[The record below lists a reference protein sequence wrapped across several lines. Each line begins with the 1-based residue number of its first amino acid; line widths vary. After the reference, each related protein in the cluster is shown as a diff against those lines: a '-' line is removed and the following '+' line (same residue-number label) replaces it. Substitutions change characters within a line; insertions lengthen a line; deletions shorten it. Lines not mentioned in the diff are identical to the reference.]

1 MHRFIVMVAAMAAT
15 SAGLLAL
22 WRRNPRFGAGFMNRV
37 LDPVLVA
44 RGFAGSGRSEI
55 GTLEHVGRRSGI
67 RRLTPVH
74 PERTDDGF
82 RIVVPLGLKSE
93 WARNV
98 LAAGHC
104 RMQLH
109 GVVYELDEPALLLPR
124 EMADLPAPVRTVFAL
139 LGFEYLRL
147 RRFAEA
153 PGALEPEGATAVAGA
168 PGEAPGQAATP
179 EGPRPEP
186 EAAPA

>member
-1 MHRFIVMVAAMAAT
+1 MRRLIVTLVAAVGT
-15 SAGLLAL
+15 TAGLLAL

-37 LDPVLVA
+37 VDPFLVS
-44 RGFAGSGRSEI
+44 RGIAGTGRSEV
-55 GTLEHVGRRSGI
+55 GTLEHVGRTSGT

-74 PERTDDGF
+74 PEITGDGF
-82 RIVVPLGLKSE
+82 RIIVPLGLKSE

-109 GVVYELDEPALLLPR
+109 GIVYELDEPALLLPR
-124 EMADLPAPVRTVFAL
+124 EMADLPAPARTLFGL

-153 PGALEPEGATAVAGA
+153 PGTLEESVPAAA
-168 PGEAPGQAATP
+168 GEAPAQGEQHAPAP
-179 EGPRPEP
+179 EPAP